1 MIFLSNLI
9 LHISGWSFTE
19 EQNCPDK
26 CVLVAAPHTSNWDF
40 PMMLLYGFKLKLR
53 YSWVGKHTLFSGYL
67 GAFMKKLG
75 GIPIIRNK
83 KNDYVNAL
91 ADEIRNKD
99 YCILIIPPEGTRS
112 RAEYWRSGFL
122 HIARTANVPIVLGK
136 LDYKKK
142 SLTFSHSI
150 DASLADNEIMEFA
163 KDFYK
168 DVTPFNPS
176 KFGPVRLKKKD

>member
-1 MIFLSNLI
+1 
-9 LHISGWSFTE
+9 
-19 EQNCPDK
+19 
-26 CVLVAAPHTSNWDF
+26 
-40 PMMLLYGFKLKLR
+40 
-53 YSWVGKHTLFSGYL
+53 
-67 GAFMKKLG
+67 MKKLG